1 MSSSFP
7 IPVLIIKYK
16 LFHDPEITT
25 IEQLAKIIA
34 ADSEL
39 TFQIAPQKAV
49 LALWEMTRCNVL
61 LNRDPSLTS
70 LYKTWNELGYTNT
83 QEHYLI
89 SSTNNLGPMN
99 IKLSMLL
106 GQECFGTWALI
117 PVEIWNI
124 AKENEQRSP

>member
-25 IEQLAKIIA
+25 IEQLANTIA
-34 ADSEL
+34 NDSEL
-39 TFQIAPQKAV
+39 AFQVAPQKAV

-61 LNRDPSLTS
+61 LNRDPALTS

-106 GQECFGTWALI
+106 GQECFGTWALLPI
-117 PVEIWNI
+117 EIWNI
-124 AKENEQRSP
+124 AKENEQLAP